1 MYVFRCEVLV
11 CCRGYGMFVIVIFL
25 LNILG
30 VIRQPTKHTF
40 FKLIIISADPLIFIL
55 LFTFSTY
62 AISYQLCDFDK
73 CRKIYY
79 DLLHVYICI
88 HILLLFS
95 SHTIPPYWK
104 YLHLLNNNLIFL
116 ILLLNL
122 KSYMKQLL
130 NNIVVVQYIMHVP
143 TLFCVLFCY

>member
-1 MYVFRCEVLV
+1 MLS
-11 CCRGYGMFVIVIFL
+11 GYGMFVIVIFL

-79 DLLHVYICI
+79 FLLHVYICI

-95 SHTIPPYWK
+95 SHTIPQYWK
-104 YLHLLNNNLIFL
+104 YLHLLNNNLTFL
-116 ILLLNL
+116 ILLLIL
-122 KSYMKQLL
+122 KSYMKQ
-130 NNIVVVQYIMHVP
+130 
-143 TLFCVLFCY
+143 